1 MAEHDTKPEV
11 SISKGLRRLKVGYVG
26 IRHEDRRTGMT
37 TYYSRCP
44 GLHLKGCWLE
54 EAGFKTDTPVDV
66 RALPGCL
73 IPTAQAPQP
82 ETTEP
87 EVLTQLCQACKK
99 LSARKQR
106 QIAEFIQVIAT
117 PQKRPPPPGTV
128 EWQTMHRSK

>member
-66 RALPGCL
+66 RVLPGCL
-73 IPTAQAPQP
+73 ILTAREPQP
-82 ETTEP
+82 EMTEP
-87 EVLTQLCQACKK
+87 EVLTQLRQSCKK

-106 QIAEFIQVIAT
+106 QIAEFIEVVT
-117 PQKRPPPPGTV
+117 KPQKQAERQG
-128 EWQTMHRSK
+128 